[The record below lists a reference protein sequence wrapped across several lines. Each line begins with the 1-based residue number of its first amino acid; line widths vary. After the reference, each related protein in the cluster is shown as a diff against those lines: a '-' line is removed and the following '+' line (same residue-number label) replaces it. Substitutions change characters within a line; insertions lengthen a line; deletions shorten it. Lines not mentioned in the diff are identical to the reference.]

1 MLTSILLQ
9 ISTTPAA
16 SEEGAKKVEETVS
29 VLDLAVKGGWVMVPL
44 AILSMIAV
52 YIIVERMLTLKKADK
67 EPERFIEKIKSL
79 VYSGDIPGAIHQCQQ
94 FDTPFSRMI
103 EKGIT
108 KIGTPLP
115 NIEASVENVGKME
128 IYKLEKNLSILA
140 TISGA
145 GPMLGFFGTV
155 TGMIQAF
162 IAIAQEEG
170 SVSPK
175 LLSSGMYEAMITTVG
190 GLIVG
195 IVAYVGYNY
204 LVAKVDKIVN
214 KMEYSSIEFIELL
227 QQPK

>member
-1 MLTSILLQ
+1 MSILLQ
-9 ISTTPAA
+9 ITSTSTATEV
-16 SEEGAKKVEETVS
+16 SAKADQSVS
-29 VLDLAVKGGWVMVPL
+29 ILDLAIKGGWVMIPIG
-44 AILSMIAV
+44 ILSLIAV
-52 YIIVERMLTLKKADK
+52 YIIIERILTLKKADK
-67 EPERFIEKIKSL
+67 DPERFIERIKSL
-79 VYSGDIPGAIHQCQQ
+79 VYNGDIAGAITQCQQ

-103 EKGIT
+103 EKGVT

-128 IYKLEKNLSILA
+128 VYKLEKNLNILA

-145 GPMLGFFGTV
+145 APMLGFFGTV
-155 TGMIQAF
+155 TGMVQAF

-170 SVSPK
+170 TVSPK
-175 LLSSGMYEAMITTVG
+175 LLSAGMYEAMITTVG
-190 GLIVG
+190 GLMVG

-204 LVAKVDKIVN
+204 LVSRVDKIVH

>member
-1 MLTSILLQ
+1 MSILLQ
-9 ISTTPAA
+9 ITSSSA
-16 SEEGAKKVEETVS
+16 SVEVSDKVDQSVS
-29 VLDLAVKGGWVMVPL
+29 ILDLAIKGGWVMIPIG
-44 AILSMIAV
+44 ILSLIAV
-52 YIIVERMLTLKKADK
+52 YIIIERILTLRKADK
-67 EPERFIEKIKSL
+67 DPERFIERIKSL
-79 VYSGDIPGAIHQCQQ
+79 VYNGDIAGAITQCQQ

-103 EKGIT
+103 EKGVT

-128 IYKLEKNLSILA
+128 VYKLEKNLGILA

-155 TGMIQAF
+155 TGMVQAF

-170 SVSPK
+170 TVSPK
-175 LLSSGMYEAMITTVG
+175 LLSAGMYEAMITTVG

-204 LVAKVDKIVN
+204 LVSRVDKIVH

>member
-1 MLTSILLQ
+1 MLINILLQ
-9 ISTTPAA
+9 MPVPAAGAASTT
-16 SEEGAKKVEETVS
+16 EES
-29 VLDLAVKGGWVMVPL
+29 LSIIDLAIKGGWVMIPI
-44 AILSMIAV
+44 AILSLMAVSIIAER
-52 YIIVERMLTLKKADK
+52 IITLKKADK
-67 EPERFIEKIKSL
+67 DPERFIEKIKNL
-79 VYSGDIPGAIHQCQQ
+79 VSNGDIAGAINQCQQ

-108 KIGTPLP
+108 KIGTPLA

-155 TGMIQAF
+155 TGMVQAF
-162 IAIAQEEG
+162 IAIAEVEG
-170 SVSPK
+170 MVSPK

-195 IVAYVGYNY
+195 IIAYVGYNY
-204 LVAKVDKIVN
+204 LVARVDKIVN
-214 KMEYSSIEFIELL
+214 KMEYSSIEFLELL

>member
-1 MLTSILLQ
+1 MNLLQ
-9 ISTTPAA
+9 IPIPQTTDTAQQSA
-16 SEEGAKKVEETVS
+16 ETSVS
-29 VLDLAVKGGWVMVPL
+29 ILDLAIKGGWVMIPIG
-44 AILSMIAV
+44 ILSVMAV

-67 EPERFIEKIKSL
+67 DPERFMEKIKNL
-79 VYSGDIPGAIHQCQQ
+79 VFNGDIAGAINQCQQ

-103 EKGIT
+103 EKGVT
-108 KIGTPLP
+108 KIGTPLS

-155 TGMIQAF
+155 TGMVQAF

-170 SVSPK
+170 TVSPR

-195 IVAYVGYNY
+195 IIAYVGYNY
-204 LVAKVDKIVN
+204 LVSKVDKIVN
-214 KMEYSSIEFIELL
+214 KMEYTTIEFMELL

>member
-1 MLTSILLQ
+1 MNILLQ
-9 ISTTPAA
+9 IPVPNA
-16 SEEGAKKVEETVS
+16 SDTIS
-29 VLDLAVKGGWVMVPL
+29 LLDLTIKGGWVMVP
-44 AILSMIAV
+44 IGMLSLMAV

-67 EPERFIEKIKSL
+67 DPERFMEKIKNL
-79 VYSGDIPGAIHQCQQ
+79 VFNGDIPGAINQCQQ

-108 KIGTPLP
+108 KIGTPLS
-115 NIEASVENVGKME
+115 NIETSVENVGKME
-128 IYKLEKNLSILA
+128 VYKLEKNLSILA

-155 TGMIQAF
+155 TGMVQAF

-170 SVSPK
+170 TVSPK

-195 IVAYVGYNY
+195 IIAYVGYNY
-204 LVAKVDKIVN
+204 LVSKVDKIVN
-214 KMEYSSIEFIELL
+214 QMEYTTIEFMELL

>member
-1 MLTSILLQ
+1 MNTLLQ
-9 ISTTPAA
+9 ITIPQTPAP
-16 SEEGAKKVEETVS
+16 ETVDNS
-29 VLDLAVKGGWVMVPL
+29 ISILDLAIKGGWVMIPIGV
-44 AILSMIAV
+44 LSVLAV
-52 YIIVERMLTLKKADK
+52 YIIIERMLTLKKADK
-67 EPERFIEKIKSL
+67 DPERFMEKIKNL
-79 VYSGDIPGAIHQCQQ
+79 VFNGDISGAINQCQQ

-103 EKGIT
+103 EKGVT
-108 KIGTPLP
+108 KIGTPLT

-155 TGMIQAF
+155 TGMVQAF

-170 SVSPK
+170 TVSPK

-195 IVAYVGYNY
+195 IIAYVGYNY
-204 LVAKVDKIVN
+204 LVSKVDKIVN
-214 KMEYSSIEFIELL
+214 KMEYTTIEFLELL